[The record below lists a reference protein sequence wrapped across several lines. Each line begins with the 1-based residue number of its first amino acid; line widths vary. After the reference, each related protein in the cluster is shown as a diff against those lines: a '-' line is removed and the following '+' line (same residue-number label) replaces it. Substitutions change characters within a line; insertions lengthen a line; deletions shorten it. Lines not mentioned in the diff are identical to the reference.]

1 MLPSTADPK
10 VMDPAMHPGLT
21 GPRDSRAPAGRHY
34 VGERGAAG
42 CKVTVIDD
50 AGEHPLRPRTPDLL
64 WSFSWGR
71 GGQSARELAWSILFD
86 SAQDARLADD
96 WCSAFTADVV
106 ARLPRDR
113 FCVAACDVLE
123 WLYQCH
129 CR

>member
-1 MLPSTADPK
+1 MPSTADPQA
-10 VMDPAMHPGLT
+10 MDPTMHPGLT
-21 GPRDSRAPAGRHY
+21 GRRDSRAPAGRCY

-86 SAQDARLADD
+86 SAQDAGVADD
-96 WCSAFTADVV
+96 WCPAFTADVIT
-106 ARLPRDR
+106 RLPHDH
-113 FCVAACDVLE
+113 FCVAARDVLE
-123 WLYQCH
+123 WLHQSH

>member
-1 MLPSTADPK
+1 MPSTADPQ

-21 GPRDSRAPAGRHY
+21 GRHDSRAPAGRHY
-34 VGERGAAG
+34 VGERGVAG

-86 SAQDARLADD
+86 SAQDAGLADD
-96 WCSAFTADVV
+96 WCPAFTADVI
-106 ARLPRDR
+106 ARLPHDH
-113 FCVAACDVLE
+113 FCVAARDVLE